1 MSLDLNT
8 SSQAFGQGKGAM
20 SFGTDGMIKQA
31 ITDLGS
37 GNVGVMQT
45 PLLGSG
51 KLATAG
57 NATQSTTFFITKWS
71 KNPQAAADFLAFMHT
86 SDRVA
91 SWYKHTG
98 VIPADA
104 RFDRSA
110 VTDPVMKQMMTW
122 ETTGPQVWLENYL
135 PGEVDT
141 NADLAA
147 GQTIFAQS
155 GSPTDVAALWERAA
169 STWRNQHP
177 DELTNW
183 QNWK

>member
-1 MSLDLNT
+1 
-8 SSQAFGQGKGAM
+8 
-20 SFGTDGMIKQA
+20 
-31 ITDLGS
+31 
-37 GNVGVMQT
+37 
-45 PLLGSG
+45 
-51 KLATAG
+51 
-57 NATQSTTFFITKWS
+57 
-71 KNPQAAADFLAFMHT
+71 
-86 SDRVA
+86 
-91 SWYKHTG
+91 
-98 VIPADA
+98 
-104 RFDRSA
+104 
-110 VTDPVMKQMMTW
+110 MMTW

-155 GSPTDVAALWERAA
+155 GSPTDVANLWERAA